1 MIPIV
6 VLVAV
11 VLHGNTR
18 ATEGKRN
25 SDSCQDEMP
34 MYGTAHMARLQIEES
49 SQLTKGN
56 SRRMKGLNAH
66 IRNNPKVPLSHA
78 CQGLRDRRGSASCSL
93 ALSINSRGFCR
104 ENQSQ
109 FSSSVSLYSPFSFSI
124 LLYSLFCTRLYYC
137 NTLVI
142 PCLHYYIWR
151 SQRDHRK

>member
-11 VLHGNTR
+11 VLHGNTS
-18 ATEGKRN
+18 ATKGKRN

-66 IRNNPKVPLSHA
+66 IRNNPYV
-78 CQGLRDRRGSASCSL
+78 
-93 ALSINSRGFCR
+93 
-104 ENQSQ
+104 
-109 FSSSVSLYSPFSFSI
+109 
-124 LLYSLFCTRLYYC
+124 TRLP
-137 NTLVI
+137 LEESLRQAKRDSAI
-142 PCLHYYIWR
+142 
-151 SQRDHRK
+151 QRDNT